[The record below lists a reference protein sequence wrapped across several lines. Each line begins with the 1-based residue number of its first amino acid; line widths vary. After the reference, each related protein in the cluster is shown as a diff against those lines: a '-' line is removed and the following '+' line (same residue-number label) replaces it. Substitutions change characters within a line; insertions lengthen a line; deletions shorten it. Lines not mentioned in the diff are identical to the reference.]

1 VARHIGLHARR
12 RVRVRVRRVPVR
24 VHEMMHGMV
33 TCARARL
40 VQLLISWYIRKA
52 IAMIC
57 IRPTDYAVTR
67 SEAQSLMINVTT
79 HLSSLAVLFSEQK
92 IARADTCR
100 KNQYDDGPHSP
111 RSIIHTSLTG
121 IARKAGPSA
130 CLRWADTN

>member
-1 VARHIGLHARR
+1 
-12 RVRVRVRRVPVR
+12 
-24 VHEMMHGMV
+24 
-33 TCARARL
+33 
-40 VQLLISWYIRKA
+40 
-52 IAMIC
+52 MIC
-57 IRPTDYAVTR
+57 IRHTDYAVTR